1 MLGLLTLFL
10 PGCFS
15 YHPSKQSRTQPAAA
29 LEAAAFPARDLAAV
43 ETIRIA
49 TDSHTAASAQAS
61 IAVDLNRPVGQ
72 GLLRIYHQPPLEG
85 DSDHPPLNAEQRRI
99 QELFDELIVFKPNG
113 SFLTSHWLERQARRH
128 LGEPAAPPASVDDG
142 MAFFLASPEQLP
154 PLESQRGL
162 ILHFWSLSPNAYEQR
177 ILDQLRAVGWVVVD
191 FDTTIDVELPLPP
204 GAAERLSELQ
214 ARLRASQ
221 AATRTGDRAQALDLS
236 SPAWTEYSRLLA
248 EIINL
253 RRGGFDLAPE
263 ATPEQIDAIAA
274 DMARTTDTTIAENA
288 FAAEAVLQHI
298 REHRP
303 DIRTK
308 PLVIAGFSAGALATP
323 AICARLAATTQ
334 APDAAILVGGGAD
347 LLAITRGSS
356 LKQKSQP
363 VACEGERLT
372 DDLFARLDAA
382 YLRLSRLDPYT
393 TAPLLAN
400 TPVLQ
405 VHARADATVPAAT
418 GELLH
423 ERLGRPDRYDFIAD
437 HYKLFYFMAGEP
449 GYGKLI
455 RWLDRTLPKS
465 STNQQ

>member
-15 YHPSKQSRTQPAAA
+15 YHPTTRFRTQPAAA
-29 LEAAAFPARDLAAV
+29 LEAAAFPRRDPAAV
-43 ETIRIA
+43 ETIRI
-49 TDSHTAASAQAS
+49 STASSMAAPSPAS
-61 IAVDLNRPVGQ
+61 IVIDVNQAAGQ
-72 GLLRIYHQPPLEG
+72 GLLRLYHQPPAEG

-113 SFLTSHWLERQARRH
+113 SFLTSHWLTRQARRH
-128 LGEPAAPPASVDDG
+128 LGEPDAPAASVDDG
-142 MAFFLASPEQLP
+142 IEFFLPPPEQVP
-154 PLESQRGL
+154 PLDSQRGL

-214 ARLRASQ
+214 ARLRAAQ

-303 DIRTK
+303 DIRIK

-347 LLAITRGSS
+347 LLALTRGSS

-363 VACEGERLT
+363 VTSKGARLS
-372 DDLFARLDAA
+372 DDLFTKLDAA
-382 YLRLSRLDPYT
+382 YLRHTRLDPYT
-393 TAPLLAN
+393 TAPLLAH

-405 VHARADATVPAAT
+405 VHARADTVVPAAT
-418 GELLH
+418 GELLY

-455 RWLDRTLPKS
+455 RWLDHTLPPS
-465 STNQQ
+465 DH